1 MEVGFELS
9 LVLLVVSE
17 DSSISHLQKK
27 PLQVSFTVEHTDST
41 QIYLEVT
48 VSSPATVWCG
58 AWSFGEL
65 IDFISLQQ
73 LSPGLSINRSAD
85 ALLTPKVAETTN

>member
-1 MEVGFELS
+1 MAVRF
-9 LVLLVVSE
+9 LLLFVPHIGSTD
-17 DSSISHLQKK
+17 DSMSRLPKK

-58 AWSFGEL
+58 AWSFGEI

-73 LSPGLSINRSAD
+73 LSPGLQINRS
-85 ALLTPKVAETTN
+85 TKCMI